1 MLSFVSLFDFIRNHS
16 NSGVYN
22 YFLQGPQCPRSRY
35 SHAICRR
42 RAINMSSQRTD
53 ERLSQKNAGIGPRPT
68 STQLKSSGE
77 RHGNS
82 FAGSHILEAYTAE
95 HTRPLR
101 RLLLANGRLADVLAG
116 STIRVRWPRR
126 CPSSTASPPGAWSWG
141 RYHRPRA
148 GAPRPVDPGRVS
160 TGHRDRHPAPAV
172 SPCR

>member
-35 SHAICRR
+35 NHAICRR
-42 RAINMSSQRTD
+42 RAINTSSQRTD
-53 ERLSQKNAGIGPRPT
+53 ERFIQNAGIGPRPT

-82 FAGSHILEAYTAE
+82 LAGSHIPEAFTAE

-101 RLLLANGRLADVLAG
+101 RLSIGE
-116 STIRVRWPRR
+116 WPLSGN
-126 CPSSTASPPGAWSWG
+126 PNE
-141 RYHRPRA
+141 
-148 GAPRPVDPGRVS
+148 
-160 TGHRDRHPAPAV
+160 
-172 SPCR
+172 